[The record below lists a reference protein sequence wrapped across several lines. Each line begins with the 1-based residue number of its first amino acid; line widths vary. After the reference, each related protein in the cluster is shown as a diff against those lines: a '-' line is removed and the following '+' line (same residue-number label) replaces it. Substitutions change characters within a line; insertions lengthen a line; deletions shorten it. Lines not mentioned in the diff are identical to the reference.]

1 MFNLKPLKLWQDF
14 AEVAI
19 GAVLGAVL
27 GVVTAVAIVLA
38 VVASVCKLMFNLNF
52 QIMLKKVNWTRV
64 LTEIVLLI
72 AAVLGGAYNAETI
85 TNLL

>member
-1 MFNLKPLKLWQDF
+1 M
-14 AEVAI
+14 AI

-27 GVVTAVAIVLA
+27 GVAMVGAIVFH
-38 VVASVCKLMFNLNF
+38 VVASVCKMMFNFNLQN
-52 QIMLKKVNWTRV
+52 MLKKVNWTRV